1 MTRHSLSN
9 SPKIK
14 AGLRRTAALL
24 AAFALTLSAG
34 CSPRETAVQ
43 PDAAPDAGV
52 QAALGHSQSQSASL
66 EEDRSLSDTLV
77 ISTATNQFAA
87 AKRIV
92 IRPSSGQSSG
102 ASQAGTVKVKPA
114 SGTAS
119 AAKKNLPDE
128 LRGIWIS
135 YLDFNTLLKN
145 KSASAFKT
153 NIGGAFDNIA
163 ALGLD
168 RKSTRLNSSHR

>member
-1 MTRHSLSN
+1 ML
-9 SPKIK
+9 P
-14 AGLRRTAALL
+14 AGNGGPAGRCPRRR
-24 AAFALTLSAG
+24 G
-34 CSPRETAVQ
+34 
-43 PDAAPDAGV
+43 
-52 QAALGHSQSQSASL
+52 
-66 EEDRSLSDTLV
+66 TLV

-102 ASQAGTVKVKPA
+102 SSQAGTVKVKPA

-163 ALGLD
+163 AL
-168 RKSTRLNSSHR
+168 HRAWEKERGI